1 MKGMLWGLRAGLLAA
16 LAWCGAV
23 PAQTPAEFVYSA
35 TRYMPDQEWRDFR
48 TLAEAEAFIREE
60 PSPTPIGNAFLRKTS
75 VRDLG
80 HSQMVIEYTVP
91 RRKYESYQGGYYDGH
106 PTGNVTDCSGMKC
119 RSEEEMVAASMRAYP
134 LENNYTP
141 VLQGAYL
148 SAPFTMWSATSSNN
162 RSVLV
167 TMNAVHYS
175 GESILNE
182 RRIVATSANGSSYVY
197 RINRVDEYLC
207 PELFTAGNNTYGEPR
222 YGVWPLVCN
231 NSARG
236 SIRRWV
242 TQRAPTCQ
250 DSENKGLSSE
260 PLNDRVGN
268 PCSADYG
275 NKEYREDDF
284 SWDGFVF
291 RRSYNSIADFP
302 LSSGLSDNWSH
313 SFSDRLMFDG
323 SGYATFFVRADG
335 YVERLYEVVP
345 GQGTYLSHSSPNLSL
360 SKPVKTPS
368 DPASGVWKLSRPGQ
382 NALWFNASGMLV
394 RKQIASQWVDLAY
407 CGGAELG
414 SDDCPF
420 PDLVRRATNSRGRVL
435 QFTYTVLPGAQQQPR
450 LVRIE
455 SEGRV
460 LMEYVHDSAGR
471 ITAALHD
478 GVAGTGRNY
487 LYGETAYLCRNA
499 SGGTI
504 AGCSAASF
512 PNHMTGVV
520 DESGTRLAT
529 YSYDQNGW
537 VTISEHAGGV
547 GKVTLAYPSMQQT
560 RVTLPSGAVR
570 NYSYD
575 AAEFKRLLGSTT
587 TGDASTVSQTLS
599 RGYESR
605 WRVAFDSATGG
616 SRTNYSYTGQY
627 LTART
632 EGLTTAGATTALTRT
647 IQTDWNT
654 SYNEPSERRT
664 LNNAGVV
671 VQKNKWSYNGRGQP
685 TVATAVDPTNNEERV
700 TTTTYCEQTDVDA
713 GLCPIVGQVIA
724 VDGPRS
730 DVTDM
735 TRFSYYQAD
744 AAGCTATPANCGY
757 RKGDLWTIT
766 DALGRSTEMLRYD
779 SAGRL
784 LSSKDINGVVSD
796 NEFSTRGWLLATK
809 VRGADNNSES
819 DDRISRFDYWPTG
832 QLKKSTLPDG
842 ASLTFTYDA
851 AQRLTDVTDN
861 DGNTIHYTL
870 DDEGNRTKEDT
881 KTSTGTLKRTLSRVY
896 NTLGQLQANKDA
908 SQNATVYRYDG
919 RGNQDRTTDALGRI
933 TDQTYDPLNRLV
945 RTLQDVGGL
954 NVETKFEYDPLD
966 RVARVTD
973 PKGLNTVYAY
983 NGFGDQT
990 RLTSPDTGITNY
1002 TYNASGE
1009 VATKQDAND
1018 PEPHRYTYD
1027 ALGRPKTVSYTA
1039 TGPADVS
1046 YDYDTVNSICAAGE
1060 TFAVGRVTAMRV
1072 DGTELKY
1079 CYDRFGQVVRK
1090 AQVTDGSALILRY
1103 SYSLG
1108 GHLKTMIYP
1117 DGLLIDYVRD
1127 SQARIKEIGISP
1139 FGGSRSVLLNEVAYE
1154 PFGPV
1159 AGWAYGNGRV
1169 LTRAYDQDYRIK
1181 RIFDSLPGGLSVYY
1195 EYNSVGELIGLKDG
1209 LQSAQLARYDY
1220 DSLGRLTVTRDGPT
1234 GAPLDTYQYDPSGD
1248 RVGLTRGGVTQIY
1261 GYSPTSHW
1269 LTDVAGS
1276 ARGYDAAGNVVSMSS
1291 SGKDFVYDA
1300 NGRLS
1305 AIKTAGVVE
1314 ASYRYNSLGERV
1326 LTAPTAAGTDGRRYL
1341 YDNAHW
1347 IGSYGVGG
1355 GASQQTIWL
1364 GDFPVGVF
1372 ASNGNVQKL
1381 SYIQPDHLGAP
1392 RAVIDA
1398 ARDAKIWSW
1407 DMKGEVF
1414 GATIPDQDPDADG
1427 VPTVFDLRYAG
1438 QIYDVSSGSYYNYY
1452 RDYDPHT
1459 GRYLQSDPLGLFGG
1473 PNTYLYVGGSPLS
1486 YVDPL
1491 GLFGFGVLG
1500 GGSVEAG
1507 VPGLSAGATAS
1518 VGGGVFIRNWND
1530 APLGGFAGGG
1540 VLSKGPTAQ
1549 TQWTRPGGTSLVNA
1563 SGVVGAFAGLGG
1575 GAYITNADC
1584 PEDLGGVAK
1593 TSTFNLGIGAYKFSI
1608 QLGLGYVGFKPV
1620 WIGSMTVGPGLGLSL
1635 SEYPTNT
1642 VTTSEI
1648 R

>member
-1 MKGMLWGLRAGLLAA
+1 MKGMLWVLRAGLLAA

-106 PTGNVTDCSGMKC
+106 PTGNATDCSGMKC
-119 RSEEEMVAASMRAYP
+119 RSEEEMVAASIRAYP

-175 GESILNE
+175 GESIPNE

-302 LSSGLSDNWSH
+302 LSLGLSDNWSH

-414 SDDCPF
+414 SDECPF

-478 GVAGTGRNY
+478 GVVGTGRSY

-654 SYNEPSERRT
+654 AYNEPSERRT

-685 TVATAVDPTNNEERV
+685 TVATAVDPANNEERV

-730 DVTDM
+730 DVTDV

-757 RKGDLWTIT
+757 RKGDLWKIT

-809 VRGADNNSES
+809 VRGADNNSET

-870 DDEGNRTKEDT
+870 DNEGNRTKEDT

-966 RVARVTD
+966 RVAKVTD
-973 PKGLNTVYAY
+973 PKGLDTVYSY
-983 NGFGDQT
+983 NGFGDQV
-990 RLTSPDTGITNY
+990 RLSSPDTGVATY
-1002 TYNASGE
+1002 TYNAAGG

-1018 PEPHRYTYD
+1018 AVPHRYVYD
-1027 ALGRPKTVSYTA
+1027 ALNRTKAIYYSASG
-1039 TGPADVS
+1039 GADVEF
-1046 YDYDTVNSICAAGE
+1046 DYDTVNSACAVGE
-1060 TFAVGRVTAMRV
+1060 TFAAGRVSAMRK

-1090 AQVTDGSALILRY
+1090 VQAIDAGVLTMRY
-1103 SYSLG
+1103 AYTLG
-1108 GHLKTMIYP
+1108 GELKSVTYP
-1117 DGLLIDYVRD
+1117 DGSIADYTRD
-1127 SQARIKEIGISP
+1127 GRGRVTEIGVTPSA
-1139 FGGSRSVLLNEVAYE
+1139 GVRSVVLTGVAYE
-1154 PFGPV
+1154 PNGP
-1159 AGWAYGNGRV
+1159 ARSWTYGNGTVQSRV
-1169 LTRAYDQDYRIK
+1169 HDQDYRVATVSGSGNAAL
-1181 RIFDSLPGGLSVYY
+1181 SLHYD
-1195 EYNSVGELIGLKDG
+1195 YNEIGEVAALKDG
-1209 LQSAQLARYDY
+1209 LQSAVLAKYDY
-1220 DSLGRLTVTRDGPT
+1220 DSLSRLTVTRDGAS
-1234 GAPLDTYQYDPSGD
+1234 GVPLDSY
-1248 RVGLTRGGVTQIY
+1248 
-1261 GYSPTSHW
+1261 
-1269 LTDVAGS
+1269 
-1276 ARGYDAAGNVVSMSS
+1276 GYDAAGNRTSFKHGGVNELYGYASTSHRLASV
-1291 SGKDFVYDA
+1291 GGIARDYDA
-1300 NGRLS
+1300 AGNVTSIGADKQFEYGADDRLKTVKWNGLD
-1305 AIKTAGVVE
+1305 KAG
-1314 ASYRYNSLGERV
+1314 YRYNALGEQVR
-1326 LTAPTAAGTDGRRYL
+1326 AADVGVASSRLL
-1341 YDNAHW
+1341 YNERGGW
-1347 IGSYGVGG
+1347 IGSYSDTGLPMQQIVWWDGV
-1355 GASQQTIWL
+1355 
-1364 GDFPVGVF
+1364 PVAVLANSPQG
-1372 ASNGNVQKL
+1372 QKL
-1381 SYIQPDHLGAP
+1381 YYIYTDRLATP
-1392 RAVIDA
+1392 RAVADPQ
-1398 ARDAKIWSW
+1398 RDVAVWSW
-1407 DMKGEVF
+1407 DAKGEAF
-1414 GATIPDQDPDADG
+1414 GATAPNQDPDLDG
-1427 VPTVFDLRYAG
+1427 TAFVFDMRFPG
-1438 QIYDVSSGSYYNYY
+1438 QRFDPWTGSNYNYF
-1452 RDYDPHT
+1452 RDYDASV
-1459 GRYLQSDPLGLFGG
+1459 GRYLQSDPIGMSGG
-1473 PNTYLYVGGSPLS
+1473 INTFAYVSSNPVSG
-1486 YVDPL
+1486 VDPFGLEGPGSFNNGGTRLSWENGSGRAPDYGTITVNFGL
-1491 GLFGFGVLG
+1491 GSLHYTLSRSGKLFSG
-1500 GGSVEAG
+1500 GGFVGDPRNVGKSLSSAG
-1507 VPGLSAGATAS
+1507 VSFVVGWVNDCPITREEAREKVDGFLNGRSFNAS
-1518 VGGGVFIRNWND
+1518 
-1530 APLGGFAGGG
+1530 GFNGAGGG
-1540 VLSKGPTAQ
+1540 VTVNGSGSAVEIGVG
-1549 TQWTRPGGTSLVNA
+1549 TRSA
-1563 SGVVGAFAGLGG
+1563 
-1575 GAYITNADC
+1575 
-1584 PEDLGGVAK
+1584 
-1593 TSTFNLGIGAYKFSI
+1593 GIGVTYSGEAA
-1608 QLGLGYVGFKPV
+1608 
-1620 WIGSMTVGPGLGLSL
+1620 TVGSGW
-1635 SEYPTNT
+1635 
-1642 VTTSEI
+1642 
-1648 R
+1648 